1 MLRPSGPALPSLR
14 TNWRTLGRQSFS
26 YAWPI
31 RVSSAYSYWVFELF
45 RIAPYPLRGI
55 RSFKRI
61 GRVNF
66 AGVFFL
72 PKYNTRQTV
81 VRIRDSCLDTGST
94 PAISTILSNMP
105 RKWAFSVVWWACHC
119 SRVKVPIGVVVDEL
133 DSDSQ
138 SVDRWRSV
146 KRSDS
151 EIVALRIEMWYQGA
165 LDGWVGNVQ

>member
-31 RVSSAYSYWVFELF
+31 RVSSAYSYWAFELF

-105 RKWAFSVVWWACHC
+105 RKWAFSVCGFRNGF
-119 SRVKVPIGVVVDEL
+119 RVDGKRGWIAINQDGLYGKSMSLLLNLAWGKVN
-133 DSDSQ
+133 SS
-138 SVDRWRSV
+138 
-146 KRSDS
+146 
-151 EIVALRIEMWYQGA
+151 
-165 LDGWVGNVQ
+165 

>member
-61 GRVNF
+61 GRMNF

-94 PAISTILSNMP
+94 PAIST
-105 RKWAFSVVWWACHC
+105 K
-119 SRVKVPIGVVVDEL
+119 
-133 DSDSQ
+133 
-138 SVDRWRSV
+138 
-146 KRSDS
+146 
-151 EIVALRIEMWYQGA
+151 
-165 LDGWVGNVQ
+165 LDGGRTTVVEVFLYNGTFGLKLDASYLFRYQTKKADQWWFVFFHAFEKIFLKFCYFQDVYSEGAFWKNKFFWNY